1 MSTPRELMKGKRQDR
16 PKVQR
21 DTSLLGS
28 DKPIL
33 TQPNSIATPPISDSA
48 NSSALEMAKRQN
60 VQLEK
65 GCNEKL
71 VALLAKESGVTFET
85 LIEAFIENHKEKDTP
100 ALLRTAKQ
108 RRQLRIDEGN
118 RQRAMT
124 IAKKQGLI

>member
-1 MSTPRELMKGKRQDR
+1 MSTPRELMKGRRQSK

-28 DKPIL
+28 DNPTATHADPVA
-33 TQPNSIATPPISDSA
+33 TQPTSDSVK
-48 NSSALEMAKRQN
+48 NSVFEMAKRQN

-65 GCNEKL
+65 GCNEKFL
-71 VALLAKESGVTFET
+71 ALLAKEPGVTFET
-85 LIEAFIENHKEKDTP
+85 LIEAFIENHREKDTT
-100 ALLRTAKQ
+100 ALLKTAKK

>member
-1 MSTPRELMKGKRQDR
+1 MKGKRQDK

-28 DKPIL
+28 DSPTA
-33 TQPNSIATPPISDSA
+33 TQPDPIATQSVSDSA
-48 NSSALEMAKRQN
+48 KNSALEMAKRQN

-71 VALLAKESGVTFET
+71 LALLAKEPGVTFET
-85 LIEAFIENHKEKDTP
+85 LIEAFIENHKERDTT
-100 ALLRTAKQ
+100 ALLKTAKK

-118 RQRAMT
+118 RQRAVT